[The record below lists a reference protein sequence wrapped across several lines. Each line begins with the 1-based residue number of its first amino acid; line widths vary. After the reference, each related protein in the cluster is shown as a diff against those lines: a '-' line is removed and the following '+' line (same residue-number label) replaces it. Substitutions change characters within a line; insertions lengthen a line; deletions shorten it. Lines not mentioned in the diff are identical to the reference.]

1 MATNMLSQSSK
12 TKGASVKTTYQLS
25 ELARLYLGKN
35 HKPTQTYQK
44 SIHEKRNKL
53 NALFEKQLMSRSE
66 DKYNPL

>member
-44 SIHEKRNKL
+44 AFMKSGTN
-53 NALFEKQLMSRSE
+53 
-66 DKYNPL
+66 